1 MYFFLLFFAKMYF
14 CGDAMSSMK
23 WEISIHPSEYKLRDE
38 RRINRIPMLFLRLS

>member
-23 WEISIHPSEYKLRDE
+23 WEISIHPGECKLRDE